1 MARNIRN
8 EEDLANV
15 ANISRTLIKV
25 GLQYVSWQNRIPLNH
40 CMAKPTTESP
50 FLMTIWTFLQL
61 KSPTLPIFTKTPQYR
76 WSTHWVNHANN
87 LKVKIKEKSSNGQ
100 LKEAVVAYH
109 FSLIPVYDSTKKKD
123 FQKTKLPNQWGIYP
137 VCFNLGSKTFLKSLK
152 VYILWPRSNPIHKQN
167 SKRVLIYI
175 LREHFQAN
183 KTQSPDLQSRRQ
195 LKSAIKNLF

>member
-1 MARNIRN
+1 MFHDKTA
-8 EEDLANV
+8 
-15 ANISRTLIKV
+15 
-25 GLQYVSWQNRIPLNH
+25 RIPLNH

-109 FSLIPVYDSTKKKD
+109 FSLIPVYDSTKKK
-123 FQKTKLPNQWGIYP
+123 I
-137 VCFNLGSKTFLKSLK
+137 SK
-152 VYILWPRSNPIHKQN
+152 KQN
-167 SKRVLIYI
+167 YQINEAYTRYALIWG
-175 LREHFQAN
+175 LRHF
-183 KTQSPDLQSRRQ
+183 
-195 LKSAIKNLF
+195 

>member
-1 MARNIRN
+1 MKITQDQNLSPIHSNVTVNQLWFAMTLIRDSPKIN
-8 EEDLANV
+8 WFATTIFRDHYPHSFWYDNQTAKTSWWQEIFAMKRISQILSRDLANL

-87 LKVKIKEKSSNGQ
+87 LKVKNKEKSSNGQ
-100 LKEAVVAYH
+100 LKEGVVAYH
-109 FSLIPVYDSTKKKD
+109 FSLIPVYDSSKK
-123 FQKTKLPNQWGIYP
+123 
-137 VCFNLGSKTFLKSLK
+137 
-152 VYILWPRSNPIHKQN
+152 
-167 SKRVLIYI
+167 
-175 LREHFQAN
+175 
-183 KTQSPDLQSRRQ
+183 
-195 LKSAIKNLF
+195 